1 MHLVQLPPRGLLC
14 VSLVSDLSRRVL
26 TSLGAS
32 GASLPAAPPIPP
44 TPTHRCWQYYTRHFN
59 DQPTPPPSTYDFIY
73 MTCSQNYQSR
83 KWGDFFVLVFFHLCL
98 FSWVSGHL
106 AECDFGGSGLVG
118 LYPSCFLP
126 NPQPLPCRRGG
137 LCLTEGFKFMILQYV
152 GKLNSA
158 AQIWPLY
165 AFCWCQ
171 SRFRLRTDCRI
182 SRKASLQL

>member
-1 MHLVQLPPRGLLC
+1 MHLAQLHPRGLLC

-44 TPTHRCWQYYTRHFN
+44 TPTHCCWQYYTRHFN
-59 DQPTPPPSTYDFIY
+59 DQPPPPPSPYDSIY

-106 AECDFGGSGLVG
+106 AGWRFWRKWTGRVIPTPAFFLLRNLCHVGGGA
-118 LYPSCFLP
+118 CAW
-126 NPQPLPCRRGG
+126 RRAS
-137 LCLTEGFKFMILQYV
+137 
-152 GKLNSA
+152 NS
-158 AQIWPLY
+158 W
-165 AFCWCQ
+165 
-171 SRFRLRTDCRI
+171 SHNM
-182 SRKASLQL
+182 